1 MSEEKKPRSLVG
13 KVVSNRMDKTIVVT
27 VERRVQHLL
36 YKKYIRR
43 SKKFHAHDAENT
55 CRIGDTVRIEECRPL
70 SKTKTWRLVTV
81 ISEAIEE
88 GVQS

>member
-27 VERRVQHLL
+27 VERRVQHPL

-88 GVQS
+88 GVQP